1 MFFETYETQKNTLW
15 YARKTS
21 LDGSRGV
28 SCLLIGASVDQS
40 SGVFHLAPERT
51 CHMQLNALL
60 RQTRI
65 STSKNIYLNF
75 KPLGEHTQSTHSHI
89 RGLGTGTKRRRG
101 HHPVPEHIWSSN
113 SNYAGPNDGAHA
125 RVMLESR
132 YICAANARRQPKKL
146 PVRFCMAAWSSSSA
160 SKSYTENIG
169 IRKFCT

>member
-15 YARKTS
+15 YARQTS

-75 KPLGEHTQSTHSHI
+75 KPLGEHTHRVLGHTTVAWAGERNGGVAII
-89 RGLGTGTKRRRG
+89 RNIFGLQIQIMPGRMMELMRESCWKVGIFALLMHDG
-101 HHPVPEHIWSSN
+101 
-113 SNYAGPNDGAHA
+113 GP
-125 RVMLESR
+125 RSCR
-132 YICAANARRQPKKL
+132 
-146 PVRFCMAAWSSSSA
+146 
-160 SKSYTENIG
+160 
-169 IRKFCT
+169 